1 MSKKKSKE
9 QAVLEETAP
18 TQPGRNP
25 RPILRSALIVVAYL
39 GAFIILDFITKQFQE
54 LPGVVAWYPPAGLT
68 YTLLLVFGIGF
79 GPAVTIALLISSLF
93 IYHMPQPTYLLFLW
107 ALVISVIYSLAA
119 AFLRRRIHFDWQ
131 LRKLRDVT
139 WFVFTTVLVSA
150 LLAVLSVSS
159 SALSSAMP
167 TSGILRSIFHWWIGE
182 TIGVLTVTPFL
193 LIFVMPGLKRFEQ
206 GQPVRLPTR
215 RSFPLPTLSAIGQA
229 ASIALTLYWVFG
241 VRVLDEFHP
250 LYLIALPLIWIAL
263 QRGFK
268 GISAAI
274 LALNSG
280 VVLALWLFRFDLAR
294 LDELELLMIVNC
306 IVGLLMGAVVTERKR
321 AEDAGATSQRL
332 MQDITDNST
341 SLVYAIDQQGRFL
354 LINRS
359 LESVLGVP
367 RETLIG
373 KTRAAILPLEIVAAH
388 RDNDLKVMNCRQPI
402 TVEEENNE
410 SDGKH
415 TYLSVKF
422 PLLDPQDRLYGIG
435 GVSTDITERKQAEEK
450 LLTSEARYRR
460 LFEAARDG
468 IMILDAETGMILDV
482 NPFLIKLLGF
492 SPEEFREKKIWEL
505 GFFKD
510 IVANEAKFLELQ
522 QKEYVH
528 YDSLPLETA
537 DGRRIEV
544 EFVSYVYQVNHLKV
558 IQCNIRD
565 ITERRQAEKALRQ
578 SEDTMRAWLNAIQE
592 SAFLMDREGIILAAN
607 ATVAQRLHRSVE
619 ELVGACIYDIIPPQN
634 AHARRLL
641 VAQAIESGQ
650 PVRFEDERFGRVID
664 NLIYPVFDQSGHAK
678 QIAVLGTDITERKQA
693 EENIRS
699 LARFPTENPNPVLR
713 IARDGSLLYSNQAA
727 FTLLKKWKLKVG
739 KPVPEVLRGPTCKV
753 FETQKATRQEIP
765 CGEHI
770 FSIAIAPAPEGEDV
784 NVYGRD
790 VTERV
795 QAEQEIRSLNTEL
808 EGRVRDRTA
817 QLETANKELESFS
830 YSVSHDLRAPLRALD
845 GFSAILLTGYSDKLD
860 EQGRHYLDRIRDA
873 SQRMGQ
879 LIEDL
884 LNLSRVTRTTLNR
897 QPVDLSALA
906 HEIAAELQGRDLRKR
921 QVEFVIAE
929 KMTAEADPH
938 LLRIVLQNLLDNAWK
953 FTGPRPQARI
963 EVGTLPQP
971 QAPLCPP
978 ISALRN
984 GGMKGGQ
991 EGGNGGEV
999 YFVRDNGVG
1008 FDMAYA
1014 DKLFTPFQRLHSMQ
1028 EFPGTGIGLA
1038 TVQRVV
1044 ARHGGRAWVEAQVD
1058 KGATFYFTLGGTN
1071 E

>member
-1 MSKKKSKE
+1 
-9 QAVLEETAP
+9 
-18 TQPGRNP
+18 
-25 RPILRSALIVVAYL
+25 
-39 GAFIILDFITKQFQE
+39 
-54 LPGVVAWYPPAGLT
+54 
-68 YTLLLVFGIGF
+68 
-79 GPAVTIALLISSLF
+79 
-93 IYHMPQPTYLLFLW
+93 
-107 ALVISVIYSLAA
+107 
-119 AFLRRRIHFDWQ
+119 
-131 LRKLRDVT
+131 
-139 WFVFTTVLVSA
+139 
-150 LLAVLSVSS
+150 
-159 SALSSAMP
+159 
-167 TSGILRSIFHWWIGE
+167 
-182 TIGVLTVTPFL
+182 
-193 LIFVMPGLKRFEQ
+193 MPGLKRFEQ

-241 VRVLDEFHP
+241 VRALDEFHP

-268 GISAAI
+268 GVSAAI
-274 LALNSG
+274 LASNSG

-373 KTRAAILPLEIVAAH
+373 KTREVILPLEIVAAH
-388 RDNDLKVMNCRQPI
+388 LGNDLKGMNCRQPI

-468 IMILDAETGMILDV
+468 IIILDAETGMILDV

-565 ITERRQAEKALRQ
+565 ITGRRQ
-578 SEDTMRAWLNAIQE
+578 
-592 SAFLMDREGIILAAN
+592 
-607 ATVAQRLHRSVE
+607 VE
-619 ELVGACIYDIIPPQN
+619 E
-634 AHARRLL
+634 
-641 VAQAIESGQ
+641 
-650 PVRFEDERFGRVID
+650 
-664 NLIYPVFDQSGHAK
+664 
-678 QIAVLGTDITERKQA
+678 T
-693 EENIRS
+693 IRS

-713 IARDGSLLYSNQAA
+713 IARDGSLLYGNQAA

-860 EQGRHYLDRIRDA
+860 EQGHHYLDRIRDA